1 MQEAPVDQV
10 LAVDLLAGPLAVGV
24 ESQAVGPM
32 DFHVRVGHDEH
43 EALGSCM
50 YCESKEA

>member
-32 DFHVRVGHDEH
+32 DFHVQVGLDEP
-43 EALGSCM
+43 EVLGNCM
-50 YCESKEA
+50 YGEFKEV